1 MIGGDRP
8 SGSGRGE
15 VRLHWRRLVRPRCGS
30 GGQVA
35 RSADGRKIVLRNR
48 KARHEFQILEEFEA
62 GLVLQGAE
70 VKSLRAGRAS
80 FNDSYAAVEEGE
92 LWLHNLH
99 ITPYELAN
107 IDLPDPL
114 RRRKLLVNRREL
126 DRLTAKTAE
135 RGLTLVPLDLHF
147 TRGRAK
153 VMLGLARGKK
163 LHDKRDSL
171 KRDDM
176 RREVERALRGSR
188 DPD

>member
-1 MIGGDRP
+1 M
-8 SGSGRGE
+8 
-15 VRLHWRRLVRPRCGS
+15 
-30 GGQVA
+30 A
-35 RSADGRKIVLRNR
+35 RSAGGRNIVLRNR
-48 KARHEFQILEEFEA
+48 KARHEFEILEELEA

-80 FNDSYAAVEEGE
+80 FTDAYAAVEDGE

-99 ITPYELAN
+99 ISPYESAN

-114 RRRKLLVNRREL
+114 RRRKLLVHRREL
-126 DRLTAKTAE
+126 HRLAVKTAE

-153 VMLGLARGKK
+153 VSLGLARGKK

-171 KRDDM
+171 KKDVM
-176 RREVERALRGSR
+176 RREVERALHGGRER
-188 DPD
+188 E